1 MHGEDKRARPPV
13 HARKTEKLQKH
24 SKATMKR
31 PTKMGF
37 K

>member
-13 HARKTEKLQKH
+13 HARKIGKNWKETG
-24 SKATMKR
+24 KR
-31 PTKMGF
+31 PTKIGF